1 MKGPAWGR
9 PPPPLPPRVFSVGA
23 SGTAHG
29 TCSPARGSSHQRKP
43 ALTGQASHSA
53 TCQRSS
59 PRRHPGL
66 WDPDRLSSHGPH
78 AGDTGTLRTLW
89 AGGSHGPTCPGEM
102 PALGGSTADPMLQE
116 PGKAAAGE
124 SQRRPSGF
132 ILCRKR
138 LSLGRLRLACSRAL
152 FKTAHLPVVH
162 EQPGGWAGTL
172 GTGLRRC
179 GRFAATHTATPPPSL
194 TGSASHGCR
203 DHLKPRRDPGR
214 LPPPIAHWLA
224 RPFSNSSPPKRP
236 RAFKKKQ
243 HVFQALG
250 AVVAAGPAAGRGL
263 GPGLRTCAGERP
275 QGGCQVL
282 QDPWRHFVVV
292 HVYGWKLLTP
302 SKRSICNKGRQ
313 VR

>member
-1 MKGPAWGR
+1 MAKALKAPPLKATTRRSFHLQHHRPKATPMKGPAWGR
-9 PPPPLPPRVFSVGA
+9 PPPPPPPRVFSAGA

-59 PRRHPGL
+59 PRRRPGL

-89 AGGSHGPTCPGEM
+89 AGGSHGPTCPEEM

-138 LSLGRLRLACSRAL
+138 LSLGRLLLACSRAS
-152 FKTAHLPVVH
+152 FKTAHLP
-162 EQPGGWAGTL
+162 EATEERGSGG
-172 GTGLRRC
+172 
-179 GRFAATHTATPPPSL
+179 AAVLQRHTRPPP
-194 TGSASHGCR
+194 HP
-203 DHLKPRRDPGR
+203 H
-214 LPPPIAHWLA
+214 
-224 RPFSNSSPPKRP
+224 
-236 RAFKKKQ
+236 
-243 HVFQALG
+243 
-250 AVVAAGPAAGRGL
+250 
-263 GPGLRTCAGERP
+263 
-275 QGGCQVL
+275 
-282 QDPWRHFVVV
+282 
-292 HVYGWKLLTP
+292 
-302 SKRSICNKGRQ
+302 
-313 VR
+313 